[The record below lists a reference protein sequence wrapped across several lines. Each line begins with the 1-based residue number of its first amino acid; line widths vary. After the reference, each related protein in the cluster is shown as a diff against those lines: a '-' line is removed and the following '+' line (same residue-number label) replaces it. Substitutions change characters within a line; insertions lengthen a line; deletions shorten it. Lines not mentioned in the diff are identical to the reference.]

1 VLVSHFFAF
10 YKVVECHAINEH
22 GEYELL
28 LWFFCNIHK
37 SGNLCYMSCVSPLVF
52 VRLHMLFVNMLIG
65 LLYVFGG

>member
-1 VLVSHFFAF
+1 VLVSHFFTF

-22 GEYELL
+22 GEFELL

-37 SGNLCYMSCVSPLVF
+37 SGNLCCMSCVSPLVF
-52 VRLHMLFVNMLIG
+52 VRLHMLFISMLIR